1 MLRASARY
9 SRARPRQSM
18 AKPPCIGLSEFFDF
32 SFNFF
37 QTLPTSPSDRQCYF
51 SGIPNLRG
59 RSRRTTGYGDA
70 AVAFPISDVD
80 PKCRRLRF
88 QLDDNLNLLYGSHK
102 SEFANPVVAPA
113 ARHWSHSPDVP
124 QSSYGRSQRKIVE
137 RETQSAFH
145 RQPIRGGAPT
155 ATCHSGISGPCSITS
170 ILWRPAGGSG
180 FAVRSVCGTGNG
192 VIHGAAAD

>member
-124 QSSYGRSQRKIVE
+124 NHPTEDHNVKLSSVRHNLLFIGSPSGVAPPPPLVILALVVPAASPASCGALPVAVGSPQG
-137 RETQSAFH
+137 AF
-145 RQPIRGGAPT
+145 A
-155 ATCHSGISGPCSITS
+155 GP
-170 ILWRPAGGSG
+170 AMG
-180 FAVRSVCGTGNG
+180 
-192 VIHGAAAD
+192 